1 MAITTFSGPIR
12 SLAGFVP
19 AGFAASNNIDSNN
32 ATTLLRVFPTPATD
46 AAGNPTGGMLVGHA
60 GKQNLYAST
69 NAAGVGTL
77 TLPAI
82 VATAP
87 TDNTDPNQQCNIGAV
102 IEIIVAVNLA
112 NNLVINCSGT
122 DGFTGYMQ
130 VADTNG
136 LTTTFDSAANDDI
149 LTFNNGTQGG
159 AIDTRIKATAI
170 STGLWYIEGMSIGA
184 TAGAG
189 ATPFSQ

>member
-19 AGFAASNNIDSNN
+19 AGFAASNDIDSNN

-77 TLPAI
+77 TLP
-82 VATAP
+82 
-87 TDNTDPNQQCNIGAV
+87 IGIQHV
-102 IEIIVAVNLA
+102 HCTSWYFKNHSQLSMYSRNL
-112 NNLVINCSGT
+112 
-122 DGFTGYMQ
+122 DFTSIKYMDLSYQ
-130 VADTNG
+130 SF
-136 LTTTFDSAANDDI
+136 LS
-149 LTFNNGTQGG
+149 FN
-159 AIDTRIKATAI
+159 K
-170 STGLWYIEGMSIGA
+170 SCL
-184 TAGAG
+184 
-189 ATPFSQ
+189 FLFF